1 MFYNLLYA
9 LHTELSWLNVFRYI
23 TFRSIGS
30 AVTAFLIVVLVG
42 PRFIAWLQRRQI
54 GQVIREDGPATH
66 FCKKGVP
73 TMGGVLILGAMTVA
87 ALLWTDLRSSLV
99 WLLVGISL
107 FFGAIGSMDDIKK
120 IRKGN
125 SRGLSAREKLVLQ
138 LIGASVV
145 GVVLLLNGHHDGVLS
160 FPFFKSFHPAL
171 SWWYLPF
178 AMLVI
183 VGASNAVNLTD
194 GLDGLA
200 TGPIVITAST
210 YLIFSYVAGNAVV
223 ASYLQIPFVP
233 GAGEVTVFCGAMVG
247 ACLGFL
253 WFNCYPAEIF
263 MGDVGSLSLGGTLGV
278 VAVIIKQ
285 EFLLVIVGGIFVM
298 EAISVILQVGYFKM
312 SGGKRIFLMAPFHH
326 HFEKK
331 GWLEPKVV
339 VRFWIVS
346 IILGLMALAT
356 LKLR

>member
-1 MFYNLLYA
+1 MFYHLLYPF
-9 LHTELSWLNVFRYI
+9 HTELSWLNVFRYI
-23 TFRSIGS
+23 TFRSI
-30 AVTAFLIVVLVG
+30 ACAITAFLLVVLLG
-42 PRFIAWLQRRQI
+42 PRFIAWLQRKQI
-54 GQVIREDGPATH
+54 GQVIRDDGPESH
-66 FCKKGVP
+66 FSKKGVP
-73 TMGGVLILGAMTVA
+73 TMGGGLILFSITAS
-87 ALLWTDLRSSLV
+87 ALLWTDLRSPLV

-107 FFGAIGSMDDIKK
+107 FFGCIGAMDDLKK

-138 LIGASVV
+138 LFGALVV
-145 GVVLLLNGHHDGVLS
+145 GIFLLLTPGYDGVLS
-160 FPFFKSFHPAL
+160 LPFFKTIHPDL
-171 SWWYLPF
+171 GWWYVPF
-178 AMLVI
+178 AVIVI

-223 ASYLQIPFVP
+223 ASYLQIPFVS
-233 GAGEVTVFCGAMVG
+233 GAGEVTIYCAAMVG

-263 MGDVGSLSLGGTLGV
+263 MGDAGSLSLGGTLGV
-278 VAVIIKQ
+278 VSIITKQ

-298 EAISVILQVGYFKM
+298 EALSVILQVGYFKM
-312 SGGKRIFLMAPFHH
+312 TGGKRIFLMAPFHH

-339 VRFWIVS
+339 VRFWIIS
-346 IILGLMALAT
+346 IILGLVALAT

>member
-1 MFYNLLYA
+1 MFYLFLYPFY
-9 LHTELSWLNVFRYI
+9 TELSWLNVIRYI
-23 TFRSIGS
+23 TFRSIAC
-30 AVTAFLIVVLVG
+30 AVTAFLIVVIIG
-42 PRFIAWLQRRQI
+42 PRFIAWLQKKQI
-54 GQVIREDGPATH
+54 GQVIRDDGPETH
-66 FCKKGVP
+66 FSKKGVP
-73 TMGGVLILGAMTVA
+73 TMGGLLILFSMTVS
-87 ALLWTDLRSSLV
+87 ALLWTNLRSELV
-99 WLLVGISL
+99 WLLIGISL
-107 FFGAIGSMDDIKK
+107 FFGVIGSMDDLKK

-125 SRGLSAREKLVLQ
+125 SRGLTAREKMALQVLGG
-138 LIGASVV
+138 LVV
-145 GVVLLLNGHHDGVLS
+145 GIFLLLTPGYDGVLS
-160 FPFFKSFHPAL
+160 LPFFKSFHPDL
-171 SWWYLPF
+171 GWWYVPF
-178 AMLVI
+178 AVVVV

-200 TGPIVITAST
+200 AGPIVITAST

-233 GAGEVTVFCGAMVG
+233 GAGEVTIYCAAIVG

-278 VAVIIKQ
+278 ISIITKQ

-298 EAISVILQVGYFKM
+298 EALSVILQVGYFKM
-312 SGGKRIFLMAPFHH
+312 SGGRRIFLMAPFHH
-326 HFEKK
+326 HYEKK

-339 VRFWIVS
+339 VRFWIIS
-346 IILGLMALAT
+346 IILGLIALAT